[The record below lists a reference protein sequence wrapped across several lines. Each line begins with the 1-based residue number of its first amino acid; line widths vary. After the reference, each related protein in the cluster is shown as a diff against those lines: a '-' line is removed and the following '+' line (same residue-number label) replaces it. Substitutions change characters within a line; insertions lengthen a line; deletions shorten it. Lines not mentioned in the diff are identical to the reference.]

1 MMNKFLGNL
10 PDNIKEALKRFRGS
24 KHFKRYLTGA
34 AVLIIGVVIF
44 SVSVL
49 GGNAPAP
56 EEPAIIE
63 TTPEPT
69 PVVEQ
74 TPTPT
79 PEPTPTPTPE
89 PEPEPESGPRLYNPL
104 TGEPRADDISGNR
117 PFAFVFNNL
126 VVALPQVGVSD
137 VDILYE
143 FPVEGGITRMLGII
157 QDLTDVGV
165 LGSIRSARYYFVS
178 IAESYDAI
186 FVHAGDS
193 YVARQQMVHRGIDN
207 LNGVS
212 GAHGRLF
219 FRDSN
224 RPGRNTEHHMVTT
237 GQRILDGVA
246 DLGIRTEI
254 WEGYEPI
261 LLFSEDATPTN
272 GNLARNIRIRATA
285 SKDSFFT
292 FDEASGEYHMRQF
305 NRNFI
310 DDATGEPVGFTNIL
324 ILQTAVGARPGD
336 RAGLRMVETT
346 GEGTGFFINGGY
358 YIEIRWSRPEESD
371 QFVYTLPD
379 GSPLH
384 LGIGRTFIG
393 VVPDDLEHEFE

>member
-1 MMNKFLGNL
+1 MNKFLGNL
-10 PDNIKEALKRFRGS
+10 PDNLKKLFKRLTGA

-34 AVLIIGVVIF
+34 GVLIIGIIIF

-49 GGNAPAP
+49 GGNAPPA
-56 EEPAIIE
+56 EEPVIAE
-63 TTPEPT
+63 ATPEPP

-79 PEPTPTPTPE
+79 PESTPTPTPE
-89 PEPEPESGPRLYNPL
+89 PAPEPPSGPRLYNPL

-126 VVALPQVGVSD
+126 VVALPQVGISN

-143 FPVEGGITRMLGII
+143 FPVEGGITRMVGII

-193 YVARQQMVHRGIDN
+193 YVARQQILHRGIDN

-219 FRDSN
+219 YRDSN

-237 GQRILDGVA
+237 GQRILDGVV

-261 LLFSEDATPTN
+261 LLFSENAAPTN
-272 GNLARNIRIRATA
+272 GNPARNLRVRATA
-285 SKDSFFT
+285 NKDSFFT

-310 DDATGEPVGFTNIL
+310 DEATGEPVGFTNIL
-324 ILQTAVGARPGD
+324 VLQTAVSARPGD

-358 YIEIRWSRPEESD
+358 YTEIRWSRPDESD
-371 QFVYTLPD
+371 QFVYTLAD
-379 GSPLH
+379 GSPLY